1 MAKAKDKP
9 VETIVVYEYTQEDLN
24 QAIAEIANWTR
35 QITESEDL
43 ANKRILAIQESLAAE
58 IEPMKKEIKKISLSM
73 KKFVDAN
80 REKLFKDDV
89 KTIKLETGDISY
101 RSAGKSVASNSSKK
115 LIDNILEI
123 NNLTDVRN
131 KFVKKMDKVFI
142 RTKLELNK
150 DAILQDPDKAK
161 TITGVEVAEGEESF
175 YIKPYAT
182 NTEMEVAV

>member
-1 MAKAKDKP
+1 MAKAKQP
-9 VETIVVYEYTQEDLN
+9 VDTIVIYEYNQEDLSK
-24 QAIAEIANWTR
+24 AIAEIANWTR

-58 IEPMKKEIKKISLSM
+58 IEPMKKEIKKISLSI
-73 KKFVDAN
+73 KKFTDAN
-80 REKLFKDDV
+80 REKLFKDGD

-101 RSAGKSVASNSSKK
+101 RSAKPSVGTNSSKK
-115 LIDNILEI
+115 LIETILEQ
-123 NNLTDVRN
+123 NNLLDVRD

-150 DAILQDPDKAK
+150 DAILENPSTAK
-161 TITGVEVAEGEESF
+161 KVTGVEVADGEESF

-182 NTEMEVAV
+182 NTEMQVAA